1 MLAPQMCL
9 FWTYVEAENI
19 TGAVLSPGQN
29 IGIIAPLLVPVDDF
43 RDPAFSLWEAGP
55 IAGKSTCYPQN
66 L

>member
-1 MLAPQMCL
+1 VRQIGL

-29 IGIIAPLLVPVDDF
+29 IGIIAALLVPVGYF

-55 IAGKSTCYPQN
+55 ISGKSTCYPQN